1 MTTDN
6 LTYTV
11 NTDGSI
17 TIKGEDGKS
26 LKYVKESDLGAVKV
40 QLKDKEGEVT
50 KLQTDLA
57 GATTKYDESHQDV
70 LKERAAKEQLGKDAQ
85 EAGTLKTK
93 VDELTTE
100 VAGLKT
106 SSGETATKL
115 TERVRT
121 FLETAYKVPKEKL
134 EGKALADLETIE
146 STLQLTGVATVPA
159 NYDGKGGGGGDR
171 ADDLKGKSPL
181 ALATIGY
188 EESAKKK

>member
-11 NTDGSI
+11 NTDGSV
-17 TIKGEDGKS
+17 TIELDNKKV
-26 LKYVKESDLGAVKV
+26 KFVKESDLGAVKV
-40 QLKDKEGEVT
+40 QLKDKVDEVT

-57 GATTKYDESHQDV
+57 GATTKYETAHQEV
-70 LKERAAKEQLGKDAQ
+70 LQERTAKGQLEKDAQ

-93 VDELTTE
+93 MEELTTE
-100 VAGLKT
+100 LAGLKT

-115 TERVRT
+115 TERLRNQLMT
-121 FLETAYKVPKEKL
+121 QYKITEDKL
-134 EGKALADLETIE
+134 KDKALTDLETME

-159 NYDGKGGGGGDR
+159 NYDGKGGAGGSG

-188 EESAKKK
+188 EQSNKK